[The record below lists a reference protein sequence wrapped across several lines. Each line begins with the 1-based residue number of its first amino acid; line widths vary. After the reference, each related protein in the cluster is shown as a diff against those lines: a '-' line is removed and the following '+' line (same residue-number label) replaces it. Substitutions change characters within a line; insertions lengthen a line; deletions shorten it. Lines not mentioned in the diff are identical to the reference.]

1 MIEGGAAAGEK
12 NSTIR
17 ISFKF
22 NAVDQTK
29 VISIIDATA
38 IDINKIAPDAVD
50 SNTSFGYA
58 GRHDHG
64 SLPELRYNL
73 TTGNVIASLQE
84 AKRECDD
91 FLTLSIKD
99 ELEKSSSI
107 CAGQQ
112 AEKKPRLD

>member
-1 MIEGGAAAGEK
+1 MVDESAAAGEK
-12 NSTIR
+12 NPTVR

-29 VISIIDATA
+29 VISISDACA
-38 IDINKIAPDAVD
+38 ININKIAPDAVD

-64 SLPELRYNL
+64 SLPELRYNS
-73 TTGNVIASLQE
+73 TTGNVIASLLE

-99 ELEKSSSI
+99 EVEKSSGIS
-107 CAGQQ
+107 AGQQ
-112 AEKKPRLD
+112 ADKKPRLD

>member
-1 MIEGGAAAGEK
+1 MIEESAAAGEK
-12 NSTIR
+12 IPTIR

-29 VISIIDATA
+29 VISISDATA
-38 IDINKIAPDAVD
+38 ININKIAPDAID

-64 SLPELRYNL
+64 PLPELRYNS
-73 TTGNVIASLQE
+73 TTGNVIASLLE

-99 ELEKSSSI
+99 EVERSASNG
-107 CAGQQ
+107 AGQP
-112 AEKKPRLD
+112 AEKKSRLD